1 MFDDTD
7 NKKSQPPAPVA
18 APAPSKAPTPPDPA
32 GNKANKDKVKVKEKA
47 DIHTMPMEYYLGD
60 KTVASTNA
68 GKPIAKG
75 KPVPPG
81 LVAKPPKPSKPKAP
95 GSRKNL
101 NLIIILVIIVVVL
114 GSAFLLYKSY
124 DQTGSESVT
133 PVAPAPKVQPMPEQ
147 PVVPVEEPEPIDE
160 PANEPEAPVVEEDE
174 AKFNPDDINQ
184 YSLGL
189 LAGPDKDK
197 DKLTDAEEVVFG
209 TSESLNDT
217 DGDVYKDQEEI
228 MNFYSPVDETSVRL
242 WEKDFVDYYT
252 NNMYG
257 YKILYPTTWLIQPLD
272 QDDPSDL
279 MISSNQNEFVNIL
292 VYEKKPAQSVD
303 NWYLSIA
310 SSVKISQLK
319 HYKTYNEL
327 NVVESPDGFT
337 VYVEN
342 SAKDK
347 VFAVNYNIGLKEKA
361 NFPNI
366 FAMIVNS
373 FEFVEV
379 VSQPVV
385 PVVQE
390 PVAPAEPVI
399 EEPVAV
405 EEEADSSGPPPVT
418 F

>member
-7 NKKSQPPAPVA
+7 NKKPQPPAPA
-18 APAPSKAPTPPDPA
+18 APPAPSNSPSGPKPE
-32 GNKANKDKVKVKEKA
+32 KDKGTAKEKA

-60 KTVASTNA
+60 KTIASTNA
-68 GKPIAKG
+68 GKPIVKG
-75 KPVPPG
+75 KPVASG
-81 LVAKPPKPSKPKAP
+81 VVAKPPKLSKPKAP
-95 GSRKNL
+95 GSKKNL
-101 NLIIILVIIVVVL
+101 NLIIILVIVVVVL

-133 PVAPAPKVQPMPEQ
+133 PVVQAPKVQPMPEQ
-147 PVVPVEEPEPIDE
+147 PVVPVEEPE
-160 PANEPEAPVVEEDE
+160 EPEPVIEPVEEPVVEEDE
-174 AKFNPDDINQ
+174 LKFNPDDINQ

-327 NVVESPDGFT
+327 NVVESPDGYT
-337 VYVEN
+337 VYVE
-342 SAKDK
+342 SPAKDK

-361 NFPNI
+361 NFPNV
-366 FAMIVNS
+366 FAMIVSS

-379 VSQPVV
+379 VTQPVV

-390 PVAPAEPVI
+390 PAAPIDPVV
-399 EEPVAV
+399 EDSVVV
-405 EEEADSSGPPPVT
+405 EEEPESSGPPPVS